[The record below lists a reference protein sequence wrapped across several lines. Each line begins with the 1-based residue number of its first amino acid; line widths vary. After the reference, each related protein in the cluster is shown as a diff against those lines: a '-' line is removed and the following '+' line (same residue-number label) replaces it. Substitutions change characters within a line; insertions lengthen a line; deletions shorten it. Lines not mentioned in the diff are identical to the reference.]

1 MATAQTAQTYQDAA
15 NANLMAR
22 NYLLRNSPLITRP
35 IGVTSGYGLGSTM
48 RIKLQNYGL
57 LTSVLVK
64 FECQVDIGTASA
76 VLSDKGPYNLVKRI
90 RLSDYSGKTRVDL
103 SGEMLFAIN
112 SVRRGTYYG
121 YNNESA
127 SQVLNSPLTPTS
139 VGTAQSLTFFLEIPV
154 AFDELRD
161 LRGIISMMTGN
172 GDMYL
177 TVDYNSALV
186 TNGNADSVYKGA
198 PTSTVILTAGYAPQI
213 NATVYQ
219 RYYLP
224 PSVNG
229 QSVWPALDA
238 QCVYELSQWF
248 TSDNLNANAEKLIAY
263 PVGRSVL
270 AAYVWFIN
278 NGVCN
283 PSATDVGRLRQIF
296 NGSEVAYE
304 SDAAAFMF
312 NMRLMLNSDIRNGL
326 LIFPSRTNPID
337 PQTFGNVQIG
347 FTPTSVVNT
356 TYPARLDVAWES
368 MYNAGAVLSSVN
380 T

>member
-1 MATAQTAQTYQDAA
+1 MAQSNQSYQDAA

-35 IGVTSGYGLGSTM
+35 IGVTTGYGLGSTM

-57 LTSVLVK
+57 LTSLLFK
-64 FECQVDIGTASA
+64 IDCQVDIGTATA
-76 VLSDKGPYNLVKRI
+76 VLSDKGPYNLIKRV

-112 SVRRGTYYG
+112 CVRRGTYYG
-121 YNNESA
+121 FNNESA
-127 SQVLNSPLTPTS
+127 SAVLPSPLTPTA
-139 VGTAQSLTFFLEIPV
+139 VGTAQNLTFYLEVPV

-177 TVDYNSALV
+177 TIDFNSSLF
-186 TNGNADSVYKGA
+186 TNANADSVYKGA
-198 PTSTVILTAGYAPQI
+198 ATSTVALTAGYAPQI
-213 NATVYQ
+213 NATVWQ
-219 RYYLP
+219 NYYLP
-224 PSVNG
+224 PSANG
-229 QSVWPALDA
+229 QTVWPALDA
-238 QCVYELSQWF
+238 QCVYELQQWF
-248 TSDNLNANAEKLIAY
+248 TNDNLNANSEKLIAY

-283 PSATDVGRLRQIF
+283 PSTTDVTKLRQIY

-304 SDAAAFMF
+304 SDASAFLYK
-312 NMRLMLNSDIRNGL
+312 MRLMLNSDTRNGL

-347 FTPTSVVNT
+347 FTPTTVTST

>member
-1 MATAQTAQTYQDAA
+1 MAQTNQSYQDAA
-15 NANLMAR
+15 NANSMAR

-35 IGVTSGYGLGSTM
+35 IGVTTGYGLGSTM

-57 LTSVLVK
+57 LTSILFKVD
-64 FECQVDIGTASA
+64 CQVDVGVATA
-76 VLSDKGPYNLVKRI
+76 VLSDKGPFNLIKRV
-90 RLSDYSGKTRVDL
+90 RLTDYSGKTRVDL

-112 SVRRGTYYG
+112 SVRRGTYYS

-127 SQVLNSPLTPTS
+127 SQVLTTPLVPTA
-139 VGTAQSLTFFLEIPV
+139 VGTAQNLTFYLEVPV

-177 TVDYNSALV
+177 TIDFNSSLY
-186 TNGNADSVYKGA
+186 TNANADSVYKGA
-198 PTSTVILTAGYAPQI
+198 ATSTVVLTAGYTPQI
-213 NATVYQ
+213 NVSVWQ
-219 RYYLP
+219 NYYLP

-248 TSDNLNANAEKLIAY
+248 TNDNLNANSEKLIAY

-283 PSATDVGRLRQIF
+283 PSTTDVSKLRQLF

-304 SDAAAFMF
+304 SDASAFLYK
-312 NMRLMLNSDIRNGL
+312 MRLMLNSDTRNGL

-347 FTPTSVVNT
+347 FTPSTVTST
-356 TYPARLDVAWES
+356 TYPARLDIAWES